1 MDLTSIDL
9 NLLVAFDAI
18 AKERNITLAASRI
31 GRSQPAT
38 SAALSRLRKIFND
51 PLFVRTVK
59 GMQPTPYAEQLV
71 EPISRACDLIAG
83 ALQVDCGF
91 DPLSTTR
98 KTFTVYMNEIGEIV
112 CLPRILQRLQTV
124 APGIGIKVSRIPEK
138 GAHEAMASGEV
149 DLAFGVFSNL
159 KAGFFQQRLYTDR
172 FVCIARSDHP
182 SIGASLG
189 LQEFLDRTHVV
200 VASTGTGHDTMLEQ
214 SLLDQALQRKVAL
227 TVPHFLVL
235 PVVVAQTNAIAT
247 VPYRMV
253 APPASFHNI
262 RVLAAPVEFPQIEI
276 RQHWHERYHHDAANK
291 WLRQLMVQLFSDV
304 RRCTARTPQTLAAAL

>member
-1 MDLTSIDL
+1 MDLSSIDL

-18 AKERNITLAASRI
+18 AKERNITLAATRI

-51 PLFVRTVK
+51 PLFVRTIK

-98 KTFTVYMNEIGEIV
+98 KTFTVYMNEIAEVV
-112 CLPRILQRLQTV
+112 CLPKILQRLQTV

-172 FVCIARSDHP
+172 FVCIARGDHP
-182 SIGASLG
+182 SIGAALS
-189 LQEFLDRTHVV
+189 LQEYLDGVHVT
-200 VASTGTGHDTMLEQ
+200 VASTGTGHDTILEQ
-214 SLLDQALQRKVAL
+214 VLAAQHLERKVAL

-253 APPASFHNI
+253 SPPVSFHNI
-262 RVLAAPVEFPQIEI
+262 RVLETPVPFPQIEI

-291 WLRQLMVQLFSDV
+291 WLRQLMVQLFSDP
-304 RRCTARTPQTLAAAL
+304 RRPAARAPRALAA